1 MPDIKMM
8 LFCCRYVQ
16 FASKQYLRNIKFLVE
31 VEHIVIRWKTV
42 NYVGGKASLHAL
54 QLLNHQLVQVEVI
67 YVSSHMNWV
76 PAVKIQV
83 LEFQSQQQS
92 GKCPL
97 EVQEIQDQ
105 YLAVVQEM

>member
-1 MPDIKMM
+1 MKMI
-8 LFCCRYVQ
+8 LFYCRCVQ

-31 VEHIVIRWKTV
+31 VGHIVIRWKRV

-83 LEFQSQQQS
+83 LEFLSQQQS
-92 GKCPL
+92 GKCLP
-97 EVQEIQDQ
+97 EVREIQDQ
-105 YLAVVQEM
+105 YVAVVQEM

>member
-1 MPDIKMM
+1 MM
-8 LFCCRYVQ
+8 LFCYRCVQ

-31 VEHIVIRWKTV
+31 VGHIVIQWKTV
-42 NYVGGKASLHAL
+42 NYVGGKASLHVL

-76 PAVKIQV
+76 PAVKMQV
-83 LEFQSQQQS
+83 LEFLSQQQS

-97 EVQEIQDQ
+97 EVWEMQDH
-105 YLAVVQEM
+105 YVAVVQEM